1 MLKRGLIALFFALL
15 VTAVAGV
22 TLSRHSAVEIARW
35 WLPPDWTL
43 DQLSELSLSWRG
55 GSVERLAVTI
65 PQGALLADKVQ
76 WQWQLR
82 PNLQQPVTAVAVSSR
97 RAVWR
102 ATQSSAVEVRPTA
115 ESTQHGFR
123 LDDFRQASW
132 WPTLASSSVVI
143 EVLQLEMAEEAL
155 TVRMTHPVTFDR
167 GALAAQ
173 SGDIS
178 VDLEW
183 SRQSVNEWAGSLA
196 LTGSQSAQSQWR
208 LSAFE
213 NAFAV
218 TGDLLVPDLSAS
230 SSPFKLEVFPF
241 TGGPAGSPLITAQAE
256 VRLPLPAPLSS
267 RHVTAEM
274 MAVFSETG
282 GGNATVTASRL
293 ESALPDERLS
303 GRLEATWDGALD
315 DIDITLPQ
323 AEIVLNDIDL
333 GESQVSELRT
343 AISGSLDP
351 ASRVFSLETSDTQI
365 VVTGADWAADVHS
378 SGLSVMASAEQQSM
392 SGSLQIASRVDGRSF
407 PGIDVIASASATG
420 GAVQAELTGFAPWG
434 SLGVLSAQYKEGEST
449 RFEAKLDST
458 LWDWPSLQS
467 TLSASIPELADIE
480 IASLNLSLDA
490 SGEWRDE
497 GVVATLSGQ
506 AREGYFSTAGL
517 GVAGLKAAPFT
528 LRVAGNEIVPVAPI
542 ELSLDAV
549 NTGVTLTDLAGT
561 VGKDDQGWL
570 LIHADGSALGGEL
583 VIDQFRDFSSDGPLG
598 TVYLNNIDLAAVVDI
613 AGTEGVSIQGRAT
626 AALPLVWQSGMVLVD
641 AGTLRGTPGFL
652 QYQPSVD
659 PAAIDQR
666 VSAVAAALSNLHFEQ
681 LDADITL
688 DESGVL
694 FLQTSVLGNNPDYE
708 NGRQVKL
715 NLTLENNLLSL
726 LKSLQTIESVNLWVT
741 RKFEQQH

>member
-1 MLKRGLIALFFALL
+1 MLNKSIIALAVTLML
-15 VTAVAGV
+15 VVASV
-22 TLSRHSAVEIARW
+22 ATLSRYSAIEIARW
-35 WLPPDWTL
+35 LLPPDWTL
-43 DQLSELSLSWRG
+43 DQLSELSFDWRG

-65 PQGALLADKVQ
+65 PQGELLADKLQ

-82 PNLQQPVTAVAVSSR
+82 LNLQQPVTVASVSSR

-102 ATQSSAVEVRPTA
+102 PAQSPAATVPPSA
-115 ESTQHGFR
+115 ESTQAGFR
-123 LDDFRQASW
+123 LDDFRQSSW
-132 WPTLASSSVVI
+132 WPAVASSSVTI
-143 EVLQLEMAEEAL
+143 EALQLGIADEAL
-155 TVRMTHPVTFDR
+155 LVRMVQPVTVDR

-173 SGDIS
+173 SGDVS

-183 SRQSVNEWAGSLA
+183 SRQSVNEWAGSLS
-196 LTGSQSAQSQWR
+196 LSGPQSAQSRWH
-208 LSAFE
+208 LSALE

-218 TGDLLVPDLSAS
+218 KGDLLMPDLSVSAS
-230 SSPFKLEVFPF
+230 RIELEVFPF
-241 TGGPAGSPLITAQAE
+241 TGGSTGSPLITAEAE
-256 VRLPLPAPLSS
+256 VRLPLPEPLSG

-274 MAVFSETG
+274 MAVVSEMG
-282 GGNATVTASRL
+282 AGSATVTVSRL
-293 ESALPDERLS
+293 ESVLREERLS
-303 GRLEATWDGALD
+303 GRLEATWDGALSAL
-315 DIDITLPQ
+315 DITLPH
-323 AEIVLNDIDL
+323 AEIVLSDIEL
-333 GESQVSELRT
+333 GESRISEFRT
-343 AISGSLDP
+343 GVTGSLDP
-351 ASRVFSLETSDTQI
+351 ASGMVSLETSETQI
-365 VVTGADWAADVHS
+365 VLTGSDWAADVWS
-378 SGLSVMASAEQQSM
+378 SGLSVLASAEQQTM
-392 SGSLQIASRVDGRSF
+392 SGSLQIESQSAGRSL
-407 PGIDVIASASATG
+407 PGIDVVASASATG
-420 GAVQAELTGFAPWG
+420 GTVQAELTGFAPWG
-434 SLGVLSAQYKEGEST
+434 SLGALSALYREGQPL
-449 RFEAKLDST
+449 RFEAQVDST
-458 LWDWPSLQS
+458 LWDWPTLQS

-490 SGEWRDE
+490 SGEWREE
-497 GVVATLSGQ
+497 GVAATLSGQ

-517 GVAGLKAAPFT
+517 GVAGLKAGPFT
-528 LRVAGNEIVPVAPI
+528 LRVAGNEIMPVAPV

-549 NTGVTLTDLAGT
+549 NTGVTLTNLAGT

-626 AALPLVWQSGMVLVD
+626 AALPLVWQNGMVLVD

-694 FLQTSVLGNNPDYE
+694 FLQTSVLGSNPDYE

>member
-1 MLKRGLIALFFALL
+1 MLKRGLVALVVALL
-15 VTAVAGV
+15 VMVVAGA
-22 TLSRHSAVEIARW
+22 TLSRYSAIEIARW

-102 ATQSSAVEVRPTA
+102 PAQSPAAEVRPTA
-115 ESTQHGFR
+115 ESTQAGFR

-132 WPTLASSSVVI
+132 WPTLASSSVAI
-143 EVLQLEMAEEAL
+143 EVLQLDIADEAL
-155 TVRMTHPVTFDR
+155 LVRMTQPVTFDR

-183 SRQSVNEWAGSLA
+183 SRQSVNEWAGSVA
-196 LTGSQSAQSQWR
+196 LTGPHSVQSRWR
-208 LSAFE
+208 LSALE

-218 TGDLLVPDLSAS
+218 TGDLLVPNLSAS
-230 SSPFKLEVFPF
+230 SSSFELEVFPF
-241 TGGPAGSPLITAQAE
+241 AGGPAGSPLIIAQAE
-256 VRLPLPAPLSS
+256 VRLPLPAPLSD

-274 MAVFSETG
+274 KAVVSETG
-282 GGNATVTASRL
+282 GGSATVIASRL
-293 ESALPDERLS
+293 ESALMEERLT
-303 GRLEATWDGALD
+303 GRLEATWDDALGE
-315 DIDITLPQ
+315 IDITLPH
-323 AEIVLNDIDL
+323 AEVVLSDIDL
-333 GESQVSELRT
+333 GESRISDFRT
-343 AISGSLDP
+343 AITGFLDP
-351 ASRVFSLETSDTQI
+351 ASGTVSLETSETQF
-365 VVTGADWAADVHS
+365 VVTGSDWAADLRS
-378 SGLSVMASAEQQSM
+378 SGLSVMASVEQQSM
-392 SGSLQIASRVDGRSF
+392 SGSLQIACRVDGRSF

-434 SLGVLSAQYKEGEST
+434 SLGFLSAQYKEGEST

-490 SGEWRDE
+490 LGEWRDE
-497 GVVATLSGQ
+497 GVAATLSGQ

-517 GVAGLKAAPFT
+517 GVAGLTAAPFN

-613 AGTEGVSIQGRAT
+613 AGTEGVNIQGRAT
-626 AALPLVWQSGMVLVD
+626 AALPLVWQNGMVLVD

-666 VSAVAAALSNLHFEQ
+666 VSAVAAALSNLRFEQ

-688 DESGVL
+688 DQSGVL
-694 FLQTSVLGNNPDYE
+694 FLQTSVLGSNPDYE

-726 LKSLQTIESVNLWVT
+726 LKSLQTLESVNLWVT
-741 RKFEQQH
+741 R

>member
-1 MLKRGLIALFFALL
+1 MLKKSIVVLAVTLML
-15 VTAVAGV
+15 VAASAA
-22 TLSRHSAVEIARW
+22 TLSRYSAIEIARW
-35 WLPPDWTL
+35 LLPPDWTL
-43 DQLSELSLSWRG
+43 DQLSELSLDWRG
-55 GSVERLAVTI
+55 GSVERLAVAI
-65 PQGALLADKVQ
+65 PQGELLADEVQ

-82 PNLQQPVTAVAVSSR
+82 LNLQQPITVASVSSR

-102 ATQSSAVEVRPTA
+102 PAQSPGATVPPSA
-115 ESTQHGFR
+115 ESTQAGFR
-123 LDDFRQASW
+123 LDDFRQSSW
-132 WPTLASSSVVI
+132 WPAVASSSVTI
-143 EVLQLEMAEEAL
+143 KALQLDMADKAL
-155 TVRMTHPVTFDR
+155 WVRMAQPVTVER

-173 SGDIS
+173 SGDVI

-196 LTGSQSAQSQWR
+196 LSGPQSAQSRWH
-208 LSAFE
+208 LSALE

-218 TGDLLVPDLSAS
+218 TGDLLVPDLSVSAS
-230 SSPFKLEVFPF
+230 PIELEVFPF
-241 TGGPAGSPLITAQAE
+241 TGGPAGYPLITAQAD
-256 VRLPLPAPLSS
+256 VRLLLPEPLSG
-267 RHVTAEM
+267 RYVTAEM
-274 MAVFSETG
+274 MAVVSKTG
-282 GGNATVTASRL
+282 GGSATVTASRF
-293 ESALPDERLS
+293 ESALTEERLS
-303 GRLEATWDGALD
+303 GRIEATWDGALGE
-315 DIDITLPQ
+315 IDITLPQ
-323 AEIVLNDIDL
+323 AEIVLSNIDL
-333 GESQVSELRT
+333 GESQVSEFRT
-343 AISGSLDP
+343 AITGALDP
-351 ASRVFSLETSDTQI
+351 ASGMVSLETSETQF
-365 VVTGADWAADVHS
+365 VVAGADWAADVRS

-392 SGSLQIASRVDGRSF
+392 SGSLQIESRSAGRSF

-420 GAVQAELTGFAPWG
+420 GTVQAELTGFAPWG
-434 SLGVLSAQYKEGEST
+434 SLGVLSAQYREGQPT
-449 RFEAKLDST
+449 RFEAQVDST

-490 SGEWRDE
+490 SGEWRDK

-517 GVAGLKAAPFT
+517 GVAGLKAAPFA
-528 LRVAGNEIVPVAPI
+528 LRVEGNQIAPVAPI

-549 NTGVTLTDLAGT
+549 NTGVTLTDLDGT

-613 AGTEGVSIQGRAT
+613 AGTEGVNIQGRAT
-626 AALPLVWQSGMVLVD
+626 AALPLVWQNGMVLVD

>member
-1 MLKRGLIALFFALL
+1 M
-15 VTAVAGV
+15 
-22 TLSRHSAVEIARW
+22 
-35 WLPPDWTL
+35 
-43 DQLSELSLSWRG
+43 
-55 GSVERLAVTI
+55 
-65 PQGALLADKVQ
+65 GALC
-76 WQWQLR
+76 
-82 PNLQQPVTAVAVSSR
+82 
-97 RAVWR
+97 
-102 ATQSSAVEVRPTA
+102 ATL
-115 ESTQHGFR
+115 G
-123 LDDFRQASW
+123 
-132 WPTLASSSVVI
+132 
-143 EVLQLEMAEEAL
+143 
-155 TVRMTHPVTFDR
+155 
-167 GALAAQ
+167 
-173 SGDIS
+173 
-178 VDLEW
+178 
-183 SRQSVNEWAGSLA
+183 
-196 LTGSQSAQSQWR
+196 
-208 LSAFE
+208 
-213 NAFAV
+213 
-218 TGDLLVPDLSAS
+218 
-230 SSPFKLEVFPF
+230 
-241 TGGPAGSPLITAQAE
+241 
-256 VRLPLPAPLSS
+256 
-267 RHVTAEM
+267 
-274 MAVFSETG
+274 MAVFAVAPWCLPAVVSETG
-282 GGNATVTASRL
+282 GGSATVTASRL
-293 ESALPDERLS
+293 ESALTEERLT
-303 GRLEATWDGALD
+303 GRLEATWDDALGE
-315 DIDITLPQ
+315 IDITLPH
-323 AEIVLNDIDL
+323 AEVVLSDIDL
-333 GESQVSELRT
+333 GESRVSGFRT
-343 AISGSLDP
+343 AITGSMDP
-351 ASRVFSLETSDTQI
+351 ASRMVSLETSETQI
-365 VVTGADWAADVHS
+365 VVTGSDWAANVSS
-378 SGLSVMASAEQQSM
+378 SGLSVMAGAEQQSM
-392 SGSLQIASRVDGRSF
+392 SGSLQIESRVDGRSF

-420 GAVQAELTGFAPWG
+420 GTVQAELTGFAPWG
-434 SLGVLSAQYKEGEST
+434 SLGVLSAQYKEGEPT
-449 RFEAKLDST
+449 LFEAQVDST

-549 NTGVTLTDLAGT
+549 NTGVMLTDLAGT

-613 AGTEGVSIQGRAT
+613 AGTEGVNIQGRAT
-626 AALPLVWQSGMVLVD
+626 AALPLVWQNGMVLVD

-666 VSAVAAALSNLHFEQ
+666 VSAIAAALSNLHFEQ

>member
-1 MLKRGLIALFFALL
+1 MLKRGFVALVVALL
-15 VTAVAGV
+15 VLVVSGA
-22 TLSRHSAVEIARW
+22 TLSRYSALEIARW
-35 WLPPDWTL
+35 WMPPDWAI
-43 DQLSELSLSWRG
+43 DQLSGLSLDWRG
-55 GSVERLAVTI
+55 GSVERLAITL
-65 PQGALLADKVQ
+65 PQGALLVDDVQ

-82 PNLQQPVTAVAVSSR
+82 PNLQQPVTVVAVSSR

-102 ATQSSAVEVRPTA
+102 PAQSPAAEVLPTA
-115 ESTQHGFR
+115 DSTQAGFR
-123 LDDFRQASW
+123 LDDFRQSSW
-132 WPTLASSSVVI
+132 WPAVASSSVTI
-143 EVLQLEMAEEAL
+143 EVLQLEMADEAL
-155 TVRMTHPVTFDR
+155 LVRMAQPVTVDH

-173 SGDIS
+173 RGDVSI
-178 VDLEW
+178 DLEW
-183 SRQSVNEWAGSLA
+183 SRHSVNEWAGSLA
-196 LTGSQSAQSQWR
+196 LTGPQLAQSRWR
-208 LSAFE
+208 LSALE

-218 TGDLLVPDLSAS
+218 TGDVLVPDLSAS
-230 SSPFKLEVFPF
+230 SSPFELQVFPF
-241 TGGPAGSPLITAQAE
+241 TGGLPGSPLITAQAE
-256 VRLPLPAPLSS
+256 VRLPLPEPLSD
-267 RHVTAEM
+267 RQVTAEM
-274 MAVFSETG
+274 MAVVSETG
-282 GGNATVTASRL
+282 GGSATVTASRL
-293 ESALPDERLS
+293 ESALMEERLS
-303 GRLEATWDGALD
+303 GRLEATWGGAMGE
-315 DIDITLPQ
+315 IDITLPQ
-323 AEIVLNDIDL
+323 AEIVLSDIDL
-333 GESQVSELRT
+333 GESRVSEFRT
-343 AISGSLDP
+343 AITGSLDP
-351 ASRVFSLETSDTQI
+351 ASRMVSLETSETQI
-365 VVTGADWAADVHS
+365 VVTGSDWAADVRS
-378 SGLSVMASAEQQSM
+378 SGLSVMATAEQQSV
-392 SGSLQIASRVDGRSF
+392 SGSLQIESRVDGRSF
-407 PGIDVIASASATG
+407 PDIDVIASASSMG
-420 GAVQAELTGFAPWG
+420 GTAQAELTGFAPWG
-434 SLGVLSAQYKEGEST
+434 SLGALRAQYKEGEST
-449 RFEAKLDST
+449 RFEAQVDST

-528 LRVAGNEIVPVAPI
+528 LRVADNEIVPVAPI

-549 NTGVTLTDLAGT
+549 NTGVTLTHLAGT

-598 TVYLNNIDLAAVVDI
+598 TVYLNNIDLAAVVDV
-613 AGTEGVSIQGRAT
+613 AGTEGVDIQGRAT
-626 AALPLVWQSGMVLVD
+626 AALPLVWQNGMVLVD
-641 AGTLRGTPGFL
+641 AGTLSGTPGFL
-652 QYQPSVD
+652 RYLPSVD

-694 FLQTSVLGNNPDYE
+694 FLQTSVLGSNPDYE

-726 LKSLQTIESVNLWVT
+726 LKSLQTVESVNLWVT

>member
-1 MLKRGLIALFFALL
+1 MLKRGFIALVVALL
-15 VTAVAGV
+15 VTAVAGA
-22 TLSRHSAVEIARW
+22 TLSRHFAIEIARW

-143 EVLQLEMAEEAL
+143 EVLQLEMAEETL
-155 TVRMTHPVTFDR
+155 LVRMTHPVTFDR

-183 SRQSVNEWAGSLA
+183 SRQSPNEWAGGLA
-196 LTGSQSAQSQWR
+196 LTGSQSAQSRWR

-303 GRLEATWDGALD
+303 GRLEATWDDALD

-351 ASRVFSLETSDTQI
+351 ASRVFSLETSETQI

-517 GVAGLKAAPFT
+517 GVAGLTAAPFT

-613 AGTEGVSIQGRAT
+613 AGTEGVNIQGRAT

>member
-1 MLKRGLIALFFALL
+1 MLKRGFVALVVALL
-15 VTAVAGV
+15 VTAVAGA
-22 TLSRHSAVEIARW
+22 TLSRYSAVEIARW

-65 PQGALLADKVQ
+65 PQGALLAEKVQ

-82 PNLQQPVTAVAVSSR
+82 PNFQQPVTVVALSSR

-102 ATQSSAVEVRPTA
+102 PAQSPAATVLPTA
-115 ESTQHGFR
+115 ESARVGFR
-123 LDDFRQASW
+123 LDDFRQSSW
-132 WPTLASSSVVI
+132 WPAVASSSVAI
-143 EVLQLEMAEEAL
+143 EVLQLEMADEAL
-155 TVRMTHPVTFDR
+155 LVRMAQPVTVDH

-173 SGDIS
+173 RGDVS
-178 VDLEW
+178 VDLDW
-183 SRQSVNEWAGSLA
+183 SRQNVHEWAGSLA
-196 LTGSQSAQSQWR
+196 LSGPQSARSQWR
-208 LSAFE
+208 LSALE

-230 SSPFKLEVFPF
+230 SSPFELQVFPF

-256 VRLPLPAPLSS
+256 VRLPLPEPLSD
-267 RHVTAEM
+267 RQVAAEM
-274 MAVFSETG
+274 MAVISETG
-282 GGNATVTASRL
+282 GGSATVTASRL

-315 DIDITLPQ
+315 EIDITLSQ

-333 GESQVSELRT
+333 GESRVSEFRT
-343 AISGSLDP
+343 AISGYLDP
-351 ASRVFSLETSDTQI
+351 ASGMASLETSETQI
-365 VVTGADWAADVHS
+365 VVTGSDWAADVRS
-378 SGLSVMASAEQQSM
+378 SGLSLMASAEQQSV

-407 PGIDVIASASATG
+407 PGIDVIASASAAG
-420 GAVQAELTGFAPWG
+420 GSVQAELTGFAPWG
-434 SLGVLSAQYKEGEST
+434 SLGVLKAQYKEGEST
-449 RFEAKLDST
+449 RFEVQVDST

-467 TLSASIPELADIE
+467 TLSAPIPELADIE

-528 LRVAGNEIVPVAPI
+528 LRVAGNEIVPMAPI

-613 AGTEGVSIQGRAT
+613 AGTEGVNIQGRAT
-626 AALPLVWQSGMVLVD
+626 AALPLVWQNGMVLVD

-666 VSAVAAALSNLHFEQ
+666 VSAVAAALSNLQFEQ